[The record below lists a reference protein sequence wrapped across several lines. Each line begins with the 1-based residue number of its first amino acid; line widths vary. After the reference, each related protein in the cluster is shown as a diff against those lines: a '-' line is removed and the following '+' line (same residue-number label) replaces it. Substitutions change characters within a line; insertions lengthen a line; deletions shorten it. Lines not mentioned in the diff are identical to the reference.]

1 MPTSTKPTTMKTF
14 FLCACAPSAAAV
26 SLMAAFFVS
35 ASSLFAADDL
45 NAAYQKGREAFHK
58 GDFATAQAFLTQ
70 VAAANP
76 GHTDTQ
82 NMLRYIK
89 AHAKPEA
96 STLRRDYAAVTIP
109 KIEMEEVTLTEAL
122 AGLRL
127 LSKNASAGK
136 VSPNVIVKGTD
147 LSTKKL
153 SLSLSNVPL
162 SEALEYL
169 AQLTGSKVSYEKHA
183 AILSEATAAAE
194 TASKAK

>member
-1 MPTSTKPTTMKTF
+1 MKTSIVRV
-14 FLCACAPSAAAV
+14 CAPAAAAV

-35 ASSLFAADDL
+35 AGSLAAADDL
-45 NAAYQKGREAFHK
+45 NAIYQKGREAFHK
-58 GDFATAQAFLTQ
+58 GDFATAQSYLTQ

-76 GHTDTQ
+76 AHTDTQ

-109 KIEMEEVTLTEAL
+109 KIEMTEVTLNEAL
-122 AGLRL
+122 DGLRL

-147 LSTKKL
+147 LGTKKL
-153 SLSLSNVPL
+153 SLTLANVPL

-169 AQLTGSKVSYEKHA
+169 ARLTGSKVSYEKHA
-183 AILSEATAAAE
+183 AILSEATVAVE
-194 TASKAK
+194 TSAKK

>member
-1 MPTSTKPTTMKTF
+1 
-14 FLCACAPSAAAV
+14 
-26 SLMAAFFVS
+26 
-35 ASSLFAADDL
+35 
-45 NAAYQKGREAFHK
+45 
-58 GDFATAQAFLTQ
+58 
-70 VAAANP
+70 
-76 GHTDTQ
+76 
-82 NMLRYIK
+82 MLRYIK

-96 STLRRDYAAVTIP
+96 SALKRDYAGVTIP

-136 VSPNVIVKGTD
+136 VSPNVIVKGAD
-147 LSTKKL
+147 LGTKKL

-183 AILSEATAAAE
+183 AILSDATVAVE